1 MTGVRFDLVTHLFFV
16 FLLFNT
22 QLSTHCDFLS
32 RVYYKNILFCFVKNI
47 ALNSNSAPHVD
58 CKEHVTLR
66 SGCSKLLEIKSCE
79 NLHDRLLLYIFDIHV
94 VLLLIGSTF
103 FSSFLSTYYES
114 SNSKKI
120 IL

>member
-1 MTGVRFDLVTHLFFV
+1 MNGVRFDLATHLFFV
-16 FLLFNT
+16 LLFNT

-79 NLHDRLLLYIFDIHV
+79 NLHDRFLLYIFDIHV

-103 FSSFLSTYYES
+103 FSSIVHLLR
-114 SNSKKI
+114 I
-120 IL
+120 I